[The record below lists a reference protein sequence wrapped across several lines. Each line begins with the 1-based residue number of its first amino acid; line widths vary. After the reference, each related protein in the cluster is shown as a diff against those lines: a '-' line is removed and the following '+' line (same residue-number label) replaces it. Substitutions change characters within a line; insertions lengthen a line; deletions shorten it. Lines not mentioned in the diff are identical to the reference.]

1 MAQQPHKNSQTKKRR
16 LLVVEDNE
24 INCEIAE
31 ELLKDKG
38 YLVETAANGKIAL
51 EAVENSKPEYFDAVL
66 MDIQMPVM
74 DGYSATR
81 AIRKLEN
88 PKLAQIPII
97 ALSANAFAEDY
108 QKSIDAGM
116 AAHFPKP
123 INIDALHDLISDILG
138 S

>member
-1 MAQQPHKNSQTKKRR
+1 
-16 LLVVEDNE
+16 
-24 INCEIAE
+24 
-31 ELLKDKG
+31 
-38 YLVETAANGKIAL
+38 
-51 EAVENSKPEYFDAVL
+51 
-66 MDIQMPVM
+66 MPVM
-74 DGYSATR
+74 NGYEATR

-88 PKLAQIPII
+88 LQLAQIPII

-123 INIDALHDLISDILG
+123 INIDGLHDLINDILG